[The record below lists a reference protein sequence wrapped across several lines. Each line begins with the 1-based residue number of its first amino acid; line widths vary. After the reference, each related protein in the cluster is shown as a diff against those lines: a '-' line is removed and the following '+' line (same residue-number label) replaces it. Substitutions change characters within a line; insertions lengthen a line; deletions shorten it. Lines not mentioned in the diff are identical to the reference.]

1 MLVMLIDRATTG
13 NIYMQYSRESVYNIN
28 SIQQKMDSQTC
39 QHILN
44 AHAITGC
51 DTISAMYS
59 IGTKKA
65 IDVLDKGDWNML
77 DVFMQSNASADE
89 TARVGELFLLRLYN
103 AKQSVTA
110 LDKYMHQNRYCSS
123 YLVDVK
129 QYATRDAPCMPEILV
144 QTSVLLMVKTLSNKI
159 VKRIGEKPAIYAI
172 IQAYNY
178 VITMTH
184 FKFDT

>member
-1 MLVMLIDRATTG
+1 MVLVGKDTYMLVMLIDRATTG

-28 SIQQKMDSQTC
+28 SIQQKMASQTW
-39 QHILN
+39 QHIFN

-65 IDVLDKGDWNML
+65 
-77 DVFMQSNASADE
+77 
-89 TARVGELFLLRLYN
+89 
-103 AKQSVTA
+103 
-110 LDKYMHQNRYCSS
+110 
-123 YLVDVK
+123 
-129 QYATRDAPCMPEILV
+129 TRDAPCMPEILV
-144 QTSVLLMVKTLSNKI
+144 QTPVLLMVKTLSNKI
-159 VKRIGEKPAIYAI
+159 VKRIGEKPAVYAI

-178 VITMTH
+178 VITLTH